1 MARKSK
7 SAMSVQ
13 KIWEEK
19 IARAKQVKKN
29 WKDLFKVQL
38 ALEYLDGKQRP
49 SNYDAAEWITVNN
62 VYSHLKAQLPALY
75 SADPYFYVKVKRSY
89 VPVRQVIEQY
99 EKKAKVRQSNLNYY
113 KDELE
118 LKPKARLAIQDA
130 MFAFGVVRVEHVST
144 LLENPDKGKPI
155 YKDSEDKDKEPEAMM
170 DDTGNQLMEP
180 DFVPV
185 NSRYNIARVHFDDFL
200 FDEDAGPL
208 KDSWSWVAERV
219 RVPYEDVLSNP
230 LFKKSAVKALKG
242 RSTDKEDEDSK
253 ERDDRKKGDIKS
265 SGGNTYFKFSDEKDS
280 VEPEICILWKIFD
293 LKKKKWLVI
302 GEGGTEPLVPESDLP
317 KGVEE
322 HPYSILRF
330 TLRDDSPYPI
340 PPMSQGIDPAKE
352 YNVARSDILKH
363 RKRFNRKYQVY
374 MPGLD
379 NEDEASKLE
388 HGDDGTIIKINQPVP
403 CVLPIQDAQLDQM
416 RWTELGYLKNE
427 MIELFGGS
435 TGESRGIA
443 EADSATQAGILD
455 SRLQMKEGDALS
467 EVIDF
472 TRNIA
477 RKLDQLVQA
486 HIDTVQA
493 VRVTGVDGMEY
504 METITPADYEE
515 INGEYI
521 YEVNVGSTMP
531 RLPQMERASWLAFL
545 QLLGNV
551 PALMTSKRLLKRMG
565 ELHHIEDETMLE
577 ELVNIGKQ
585 MMQAQAE
592 PQKTGSMPNVSEQN
606 PAAAM
611 GGMFGGAAAN
621 QTAGQS

>member
-1 MARKSK
+1 M
-7 SAMSVQ
+7 
-13 KIWEEK
+13 
-19 IARAKQVKKN
+19 
-29 WKDLFKVQL
+29 
-38 ALEYLDGKQRP
+38 
-49 SNYDAAEWITVNN
+49 
-62 VYSHLKAQLPALY
+62 PALY

-99 EKKAKVRQSNLNYY
+99 EARAKVRQSNLNYY

-130 MFAFGVVRVEHVST
+130 MFAFGVVRVEHFSQ
-144 LLENPDKGKPI
+144 LIENPDKGQPI
-155 YKDSEDKDKEPEAMM
+155 YRDKNGEDEEPQAMVG
-170 DDTGNQLMEP
+170 DDGNPLLEP
-180 DFVPV
+180 DYIPV
-185 NSRYNIARVHFDDFL
+185 NSRYSIARVHFDDFL

-208 KDSWSWVAERV
+208 KDSWTWVAERM
-219 RVPYEDVLSNP
+219 RVPYDDVAANP

-242 RSTDKEDEDSK
+242 RSTDKEDEESR

-265 SGGNTYFKFSDEKDS
+265 SGGRTYFNFSEEQDA

-302 GEGGTEPLVPESDLP
+302 GEGGEEPLVPESDLP
-317 KGVEE
+317 KGVED

-340 PPMSQGIDPAKE
+340 PPLSQGLDPARE
-352 YNVARSDILKH
+352 YNMARSDIMKH
-363 RKRFNRKYQVY
+363 RKRFNRKYELY

-379 NEDEASKLE
+379 DPESEAAKLE
-388 HGDDGTIIKINQPVP
+388 HGDDGTVIKKNQPVS
-403 CVLPIQDAQLDQM
+403 VVTPIQDAPLDQA
-416 RWTELGYLKNE
+416 RWNELGYLKNE
-427 MIELFGGS
+427 LIEMMGGS

-467 EVIDF
+467 EVISF
-472 TRNIA
+472 TRDIA
-477 RKLDQLVQA
+477 RKLDQLIQA

-504 METITPADYEE
+504 METVRPSDYEE

-545 QLLGNV
+545 QLVGNV
-551 PALMTSKRLLKRMG
+551 PPLMTSKRLLKRMA
-565 ELHHIEDETMLE
+565 ELHHIEDETMID
-577 ELVNIGKQ
+577 ELYAVGQK
-585 MMQAQAE
+585 MMQQQSE
-592 PQKTGSMPNVSEQN
+592 PQATGSMPNVSEER
-606 PAAAM
+606 PVSAM
-611 GGMFGGAAAN
+611 GGQFGGAAAN
-621 QTAGQS
+621 QMAGQG